1 MSLKGNVNR
10 FKKLKGMDRELVMEY
25 YRNNPEAVNK
35 GLKSE
40 RKAVSECPLFLSAEN
55 EKQQE
60 LF

>member
-1 MSLKGNVNR
+1 
-10 FKKLKGMDRELVMEY
+10 MDRELVMEY